1 MEKTEESVKLY
12 GEVEG
17 RVREHQARLESLE
30 LLEERVAKLEVQNLK
45 LKKHLNFVIDGVNGM
60 IQLMNNST
68 SALVATVDDQPK
80 LTVQHVYDMYQTQPP
95 TEEGWQEMTDAI
107 KAAEEYQTQPQQQ
120 LFNVVNG
127 LTTVE

>member
-17 RVREHQARLESLE
+17 RVREHQVRLESLE

-45 LKKHLNFVIDGVNGM
+45 LKKHLNFVIGGVNGM

-68 SALVATVDDQPK
+68 SALMAAIDDQPK
-80 LTVQHVYDMYQTQPP
+80 LTVQHVYMYQTQPP

-107 KAAEEYQTQPQQQ
+107 KAAEEYETQPEQQ